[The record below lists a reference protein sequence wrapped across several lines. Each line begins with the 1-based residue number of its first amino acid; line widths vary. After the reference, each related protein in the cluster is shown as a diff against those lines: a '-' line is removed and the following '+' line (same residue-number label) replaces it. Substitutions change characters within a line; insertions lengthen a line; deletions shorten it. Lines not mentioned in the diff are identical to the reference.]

1 MANIRKISD
10 NSYKIT
16 VSCGRDANNKQ
27 LRHYLTWK
35 PNKPMTEKQMEKA
48 VRKAAFEFEK
58 QIEQGF
64 QPDCA
69 LTFTEFANYVI
80 DLKKRSGAAGRTVA
94 LYEFFLERINAD
106 FGSMKLVDIR
116 PRHLNEF
123 YIKLAE
129 PGSRSTLGKCYPTT
143 DIIAL
148 IEQHTTANK
157 FFRAN
162 GMNNR
167 YIPEIRR
174 GEPIAEPTA
183 RKLSAALDVPFES
196 IFRIEKRPA
205 KMSPATINRYHGFIS
220 LVFGQAEREMIILY
234 NPATRATIP
243 KEEQKAKETLQMDDI
258 KNILEALETETTR
271 TRAIIYTLLYTGMR
285 RGELLALKWQKI
297 DFEKKQLIVDANIT
311 YDKYN
316 HTQEGKTKTGNV
328 RVIPMSDDL
337 IDVLKKYRNE
347 YNIERFRLCG
357 YWQDNDYV
365 FCATN
370 GAALMPLRINNLL
383 KEFCQKHDL
392 PHINPHMFRHT
403 AASLMIANGV
413 DVVTVSKILGHRK
426 TSTTLDVYSHEIESV
441 KAAAANTMNEV
452 IRACKTG

>member
-27 LRHYLTWK
+27 IRHYMTWK
-35 PNKPMTEKQMEKA
+35 PDRPMTEKQMEKA
-48 VRKAAFEFEK
+48 VQKAAYEFEK
-58 QIEQGF
+58 KIEQGF

-162 GMNNR
+162 GMCSR
-167 YIPEIRR
+167 HITALRR
-174 GEPIAEPTA
+174 GEAIAEPTA
-183 RKLSAALDVPFES
+183 RKLSAALGMPVES
-196 IFRIEKRPA
+196 IFRIEKPQ
-205 KMSPATINRYHGFIS
+205 KKISPATVNRYHGFIS

-452 IRACKTG
+452 IKACKTG